1 MIKILL
7 STPFVGDS
15 FGGVPKVVL
24 PLYKLLKNSS
34 CSQNFGLFHSDL
46 ALMDEPRKG
55 LMSWLLSL
63 RPNIIHDHGA
73 WLPFHLKVFIAAKL
87 CGIPFVLSPHGNFD
101 AWAMSHKGLKKKIA
115 WHAYQKHI
123 IRFSAAIVVNSQLEY
138 RRLRELGFNN
148 CIAVIGNGVEFPRLC
163 SDVKTESKAITRK
176 ALFFSRIN
184 PIKGVLELLS
194 AWKNSQAR
202 VTHGYILNIYGNSD
216 DAAYLARVSAAIT
229 ELGLCDSVFLKGPV
243 YGDAKWAVYE
253 DHDFF
258 VLPSHSENFG
268 IVVAEALFSG
278 LPVITTDGT
287 PWRHLEALGLGKSV
301 SLKDQSLRLAIDE
314 RIESLVAEGVLS
326 VAFRTSARKYA
337 VENFSWDKIAVKY
350 LEFYRWMLNKGER
363 PRFVRVD

>member
-1 MIKILL
+1 MKILL
-7 STPFVGDS
+7 STPFVGES

-24 PLYKLLKNSS
+24 PLYKFLSGSYCAK
-34 CSQNFGLFHSDL
+34 NFGLFHSDPSL
-46 ALMDEPRKG
+46 RDEHGKG
-55 LMSWLLSL
+55 LISWLLSL
-63 RPNIIHDHGA
+63 RPDIIHDHGA

-87 CGIPFVLSPHGNFD
+87 FDIPFVVSPHGNFD

-123 IRFSAAIVVNSQLEY
+123 IRFSAAVVVNSQLEY

-148 CIAVIGNGVEFPRLC
+148 TIAIIGNGVEFPLLP
-163 SDVKTESKAITRK
+163 SDARAESKSITRK

-184 PIKGVLELLS
+184 PIKGILELLL

-202 VTHGYILNIYGNSD
+202 VVHGYILNIYGNSD
-216 DAAYLARVSAAIT
+216 DAVYLALVSAKIT

-243 YGDAKWAVYE
+243 YGEAKWAVYE

-258 VLPSHSENFG
+258 ILPSHSENFG

-287 PWRHLEALGLGKSV
+287 PWRHLDALGLGRSI
-301 SLKDQSLRLAIDE
+301 SLKDKSLQLAIDE
-314 RIESLVAEGVLS
+314 RIEILVAEGGLS
-326 VAFRTSARKYA
+326 ADFRVAAKKYA
-337 VENFSWDKIAVKY
+337 VENFSWIEIAAKY
-350 LEFYRWMLNKGER
+350 LVFYHWMLGEGER
-363 PRFVRVD
+363 PDFVRVD